1 MGSASNAVNP
11 VTQLVARLGPASYV
25 FQAIV
30 ASLAG
35 AALLLAF
42 IMGRRAARRRYFGRR
57 DARAQALRRQL
68 PEILG
73 GRILP
78 EAWRRDPLDDRILEE
93 ILLDRM
99 EVAGPEEAKQIR
111 HVLRISGLLDRRIY
125 QARRRR
131 GWRRVR
137 TLVML
142 GRMRCP
148 EAIPALA
155 EGLDDENEQ
164 TAVAAARGLGRYGM
178 PEAAEPILE
187 RLELRRLRLPVN
199 VLQTALYHCCRD
211 RPSMLLHAIQSSDDE
226 LRPVLARVLAEVA
239 SAELGEDLVLL
250 ASDPLPEVR
259 ASAARAMAGARPRL
273 ALAALQQLATDA
285 EWFVRLRAVVA
296 LGILQD
302 ARVIPALLESLCDRN
317 RYVRL
322 RSAAALARLEDCEEE
337 ILDRAIHTGD
347 RYALHALVG
356 EMQRSG
362 ALLAVMDRLGDPQR
376 CESAR
381 RILLAAVRA
390 GAHRLLLDAILH
402 HPNWRVRTQAARLLA
417 AAQDPEVLRL
427 LRFHQAATQR
437 PRERLVLGWLT
448 RQLQDGTA
456 AAAGLPAPQQE
467 RPPEKIPRLP
477 SQALRSAPAD
487 LPLAPEKP

>member
-1 MGSASNAVNP
+1 MNP
-11 VTQLVARLGPASYV
+11 VTQIVARLGPAGYV

-30 ASLAG
+30 ASLLG

-68 PEILG
+68 PEILA

-78 EAWRRDPLDDRILEE
+78 GVWRRDPLDDRILEE
-93 ILLDRM
+93 ILLDCM
-99 EVAGPEEAKQIR
+99 EVAGHKETEQIR
-111 HVLRISGLLDRRIY
+111 YVLRISGLLDRRIY
-125 QARRRR
+125 LSRRRR

-187 RLELRRLRLPVN
+187 RLEQGRLRLPAN
-199 VLQTALYHCCRD
+199 VLQSALYHCCRE
-211 RPSMLLHAIQSSDDE
+211 RPSMLLLAIQFSSDE
-226 LRPVLARVLAEVA
+226 VRTLLARVLAEVA

-259 ASAARAMAGARPRL
+259 ASAARALAGARPRL
-273 ALAALQQLATDA
+273 ALTALQQLAADP

-296 LGILQD
+296 LGMLQD
-302 ARVIPALLESLCDRN
+302 PRAIPALLETLCDRN

-322 RSAAALARLEDCEEE
+322 RAAAALSRLEGFEEE
-337 ILDRAIHTGD
+337 ILDRAVHTRD
-347 RYALHALVG
+347 RYALQALVG

-362 ALLAVMDRLGDPQR
+362 ALLAVMNRLADPPR
-376 CESAR
+376 RESAR

-417 AAQDPEVLRL
+417 AAHDPEVLRL
-427 LRFHQAATQR
+427 LRFHETTTQR
-437 PRERLVLGWLT
+437 PRERVVLAWLA
-448 RQLQDGTA
+448 RQVEKESGAKEECSAEHREPAPAEETLQDAPPGPAERA
-456 AAAGLPAPQQE
+456 AREGV
-467 RPPEKIPRLP
+467 
-477 SQALRSAPAD
+477 S
-487 LPLAPEKP
+487 LAPKRF

>member
-1 MGSASNAVNP
+1 MNP
-11 VTQLVARLGPASYV
+11 VTQTVEHIGPASYV
-25 FQAIV
+25 LQAIV
-30 ASLAG
+30 ISLIG

-57 DARAQALRRQL
+57 DARARILRRQL
-68 PEILG
+68 PEILT

-99 EVAGPEEAKQIR
+99 EVAGREEADQIR
-111 HVLRISGLLDRRIY
+111 YVLRISGLLDRRIY
-125 QARRRR
+125 LARRRR
-131 GWRRVR
+131 GWRRMR

-142 GRMRCP
+142 GRMRSP

-155 EGLDDENEQ
+155 EGLDDANEQ

-187 RLELRRLRLPVN
+187 RLELGRLRLPAN
-199 VLQTALYHCCRD
+199 VLQSALYHCCRE

-226 LRPVLARVLAEVA
+226 LRPVLARVLSEVA

-273 ALAALQQLATDA
+273 ALTALQQLAADS

-296 LGILQD
+296 LGMLQD
-302 ARVIPALLESLCDRN
+302 PRAIPVLLETLCDRN

-322 RSAAALARLEDCEEE
+322 RSAAALSRLEGFEEE
-337 ILDRAIHTGD
+337 ILDRAIHTRD
-347 RYALHALVG
+347 RYALQALVG

-362 ALLAVMDRLGDPQR
+362 ALLAILDRLANPQGR
-376 CESAR
+376 ESAR

-402 HPNWRVRTQAARLLA
+402 HASWRVRTQAARLLA

-427 LRFHQAATQR
+427 LRFHEAATQR
-437 PRERLVLGWLT
+437 PREHVLLAWLA
-448 RQLQDGTA
+448 RQLQGRPA
-456 AAAGLPAPQQE
+456 AAVH
-467 RPPEKIPRLP
+467 PEA
-477 SQALRSAPAD
+477 ALHENV
-487 LPLAPEKP
+487 PLAPEKP